1 MYYRRTYLLLLFV
14 RIYLALSP
22 SYIHPD
28 ENFQGPEILAGKSY
42 VFPFVVLGMCASC
55 SHPFA
60 HHMATSSQRALKLSA
75 Q

>member
-28 ENFQGPEILAGKSY
+28 ENFQGPEVLAGKSY
-42 VFPFVVLGMCASC
+42 MPFFLSLGDAR
-55 SHPFA
+55 FFF
-60 HHMATSSQRALKLSA
+60 TSLSVPHGHFVA
-75 Q
+75 